1 MLDIQEVA
9 DTIGSLP
16 KVLRALLEPIDPAAL
31 SARPEPGEW
40 CVLEVIGHLIACD
53 QGAFRGRIAGIIAG
67 EPEIAGFDAW
77 AAINKR
83 DFAGESLNALL
94 AELTAERETSSAF
107 LLSLDPSDL
116 AKTASN
122 PAGKFAAGDFVH
134 EWPFHDQDHLRQILE
149 ALKQSYLPHMTATM
163 REALSN

>member
-1 MLDIQEVA
+1 MLELGEIA

-16 KVLRALLEPIDPAAL
+16 TVLRVLLEPIDPAAL

-53 QGAFRGRIAGIIAG
+53 RDAFRGRIAGIIAG

-77 AAINKR
+77 DAIKER
-83 DFAGESLNALL
+83 DFALEPLEVLL
-94 AELTAERETSSAF
+94 AELTAEREISSAF
-107 LLSLDPSDL
+107 LLSLDPADL
-116 AKTASN
+116 AKTAN
-122 PAGKFAAGDFVH
+122 HPAGLFAAGDFVH

-149 ALKQSYLPHMTATM
+149 ALKQSYLPHMTLTM